1 MQELLFK
8 VGDIIKL
15 NVDTVFHRVGLLAEV
30 LSVDEPS
37 GINSDIKVKVI
48 DDKYFGNLNGR
59 VLGADSKL
67 FILHERKGG
76 GVHV

>member
-1 MQELLFK
+1 MLFR
-8 VGDIIKL
+8 VGDIIKR

-48 DDKYFGNLNGR
+48 NDKSLGWLNGK

-76 GVHV
+76 GIHV